1 MPAYCTDSVEVPIG
15 TLHETLRHLAIPG
28 YEAGEHVVSLRLR
41 RDRRGYAKNQK
52 SACGSYSPVCLMDFE
67 HSDNNNFGFQYG
79 LPFGFQNG
87 LPFGFHSLVKSA
99 NILVS
104 RPLASKRGHRE
115 EIS

>member
-52 SACGSYSPVCLMDFE
+52 SACVSYSPVCLMDFE
-67 HSDNNNFGFQYG
+67 HSDNN
-79 LPFGFQNG
+79 LGFQNG